1 MPGILKDKEVN
12 ATAKVEF
19 SCQATTDPAEQS
31 KLRIEWKRNG
41 QTIDY
46 EQEGRIS
53 KNMADNSLTISQA
66 MVSDTAAYTCVA
78 SNGLDSDEFTVQL
91 TVKGESSP
99 RHGSVVLSITE

>member
-1 MPGILKDKEVN
+1 VPGILKDKEVN

-19 SCQATTDPAEQS
+19 NCQATTDRAEQS
-31 KLRIEWKRNG
+31 KLRIEWKRNS
-41 QTIDY
+41 QVIDY

-66 MVSDTAAYTCVA
+66 TVSDTGAYTCVA

-91 TVKGESSP
+91 TVKGESSL
-99 RHGSVVLSITE
+99 RHGSVVLSIM